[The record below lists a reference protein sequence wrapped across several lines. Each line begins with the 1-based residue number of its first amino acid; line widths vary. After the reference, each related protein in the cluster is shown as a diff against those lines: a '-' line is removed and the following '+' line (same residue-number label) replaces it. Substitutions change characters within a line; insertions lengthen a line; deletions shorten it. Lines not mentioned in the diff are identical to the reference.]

1 MHNSFVNALEK
12 NLNYTRTENGATVHK
27 EILNENGKEKV
38 LELFGLGA
46 AYRSRSDDDCILLF
60 KSAYE
65 EDPDLAMKC
74 LFYIRNIRGGQGER
88 RFFRVC
94 FRWLCDA
101 YPETAR
107 KNLINVSKYGR
118 IDDLYCCVGTKLE
131 KEMFDLLKYK
141 VTKAI
146 EEYKRM
152 DV

>member
-12 NLNYTRTENGATVHK
+12 NLNYTRTENFGLAHRHTDS
-27 EILNENGKEKV
+27 KV

-46 AYRSRSDDDCILLF
+46 AYRSRSDDDYILLF
-60 KSAYE
+60 KNAYE

-107 KNLINVSKYGR
+107 KNLVNISKYGR

-141 VTKAI
+141 VIKAI

-152 DV
+152 DA